1 MIAVVKSPEASNTLM
16 GQVTATE
23 VCRTLRDD
31 RIEGRTVVNEKDA
44 CICVRI
50 IQVLHHKMQG
60 QCNSIIGASVL
71 PVRELQ

>member
-1 MIAVVKSPEASNTLM
+1 MKFVVQL
-16 GQVTATE
+16 
-23 VCRTLRDD
+23 LRDD
-31 RIEGRTVVNEKDA
+31 RIESRTVVNEEDA
-44 CICVRI
+44 RISVRI

>member
-16 GQVTATE
+16 GQLTANE
-23 VCRTLRDD
+23 VCRK
-31 RIEGRTVVNEKDA
+31 ESRTVVNEEDA
-44 CICVRI
+44 RISVRI

-60 QCNSIIGASVL
+60 QCNSIIGACVL